1 MPMYNMIEY
10 SDNYSDTSIRL
21 WHFKRDEISADNAAL
36 TDDNSQ
42 SFKYKAV
49 LEGRTANALNNTNSS
64 VKKHKNCCSF
74 KISKQLLEIVRNSI
88 NQLQN
93 SF

>member
-1 MPMYNMIEY
+1 MIEY
-10 SDNYSDTSIRL
+10 SDNYSDTSVSL
-21 WHFKRDEISADNAAL
+21 WHFKTDEVSADNAAL

-49 LEGRTANALNNTNSS
+49 LERKTANALNNTNSS
-64 VKKHKNCCSF
+64 VKKHKICCSI

-88 NQLQN
+88 N
-93 SF
+93 

>member
-1 MPMYNMIEY
+1 MYNMIEY
-10 SDNYSDTSIRL
+10 SDNYSDTPVRL
-21 WHFKRDEISADNAAL
+21 WHFKRDEILADNAAL
-36 TDDNSQ
+36 TDDNSE
-42 SFKYKAV
+42 SFKFKAV
-49 LEGRTANALNNTNSS
+49 LEGKIANALNNTNSS

-88 NQLQN
+88 NQLQS

>member
-10 SDNYSDTSIRL
+10 SDNYSDTPIRL

-36 TDDNSQ
+36 PDDNSQ

-49 LEGRTANALNNTNSS
+49 LEGKQQMLLIIQKAL
-64 VKKHKNCCSF
+64 
-74 KISKQLLEIVRNSI
+74 
-88 NQLQN
+88 
-93 SF
+93 